1 MKAAP
6 EGSDLCAALRAFA
19 RWVDAP
25 AVDAEVRAVDA
36 VDAFCAEPSRER
48 WSALE
53 AAVLAV
59 LPPEAG
65 TGHAVLLRRGVNVL
79 ATAAYDARRWA
90 VAGAPASQVAQ
101 RWSDAGRD
109 LLALG
114 VMLAGAT
121 GRRDPP
127 RAARVAMED
136 AARGPRPATRFPEPG
151 FARLLAQGLVL
162 AQRRELAKLTPAALA
177 TAATAPGIE
186 VTRAQVQRVE
196 AGLQWQ
202 PTLLLALA
210 RALSLE
216 PEDLE
221 HRAGLAHDTA
231 QSVASSVLGIEAG
244 PRWFAEL
251 VAVCGEEAARAVV
264 RVAAA
269 RAALDQPAA
278 GAKQ

>member
-6 EGSDLCAALRAFA
+6 EGADLCAALRAFA
-19 RWVDAP
+19 GWVDAP
-25 AVDAEVRAVDA
+25 PLEAELRAVDA
-36 VDAFCAEPSRER
+36 VEAFCAQATRER
-48 WSALE
+48 WAVLE

-65 TGHAVLLRRGVNVL
+65 TGHAVLVRRGVNVL
-79 ATAAYDARRWA
+79 ATAAYDARCWA
-90 VAGAPASQVAQ
+90 VAGSPASQVAQ

-114 VMLAGAT
+114 VSLAEAT

-136 AARGPRPATRFPEPG
+136 AARGARPMTRFPEPG

-162 AQRRELAKLTPAALA
+162 AQRRELAKMTPAALA

-210 RALSLE
+210 RALSMD

-221 HRAGLAHDTA
+221 LRASAAHDTA
-231 QSVASSVLGIEAG
+231 QGVASSVLGIEPG
-244 PRWFAEL
+244 LRWFAEL
-251 VAVCGEEAARAVV
+251 VAVCGEDAARAVV

-269 RAALDQPAA
+269 RAALDQA